1 MTVVVMEPFTKM
13 GGTVG
18 SEIKVWRESFHNADE
33 AKMDA
38 DIKEALEF
46 KERI

>member
-1 MTVVVMEPFTKM
+1 MEPFTKM

-18 SEIKVWRESFHNADE
+18 SEIKVWRDLSDNADE

-46 KERI
+46 VKKEFNG